1 MIIAI
6 YFGTQMS
13 MQDKLAKL
21 AELKKQ
27 SKAGGGEKRI
37 QQQHQRGKLT
47 ARERI
52 DLILDP
58 GSFEELD
65 PFITHRATDFGL
77 GEQQYL
83 GDAVVTGSGKIDGRL
98 VFIYS
103 QDFTV
108 LGGSISEVSAQKICK
123 VMDLAVKKGAPIIG
137 LNDSGGARIQ
147 EGVMSLYGVGEIL
160 LRNTRC
166 SGVIPQLS
174 AVLGPCAGGAV
185 YSPAITDFVF
195 MVKGISQM
203 YITGPDVIKAVISVD
218 VSHEELGGTKT
229 HAEKSGVAHF
239 IAENE
244 PECLQMVRRLLSFF
258 PQSFRND
265 PPRVEPTDDPNRTDE
280 NLLNIIPEEPTK
292 SYDMKQ
298 IITSVIDNGDFM
310 EVHRHF
316 APNLIV
322 GFGRLNGKPVGIVAQ
337 QPAYMAGI
345 IDINA
350 SVKGARFVRFC
361 DAFNIP
367 LVSFVDVPGF
377 MPGPKEEQ
385 GGIIRH
391 GAKFIYAYAESTVP
405 KVTVIT
411 RKAYGGAYIVMSS
424 KHLRGDINY
433 AWPTAEIAVMGAEG
447 AVDVLFKQVIAES
460 DNPKKTRQKLVRE
473 YKEKF
478 AHPYMAA
485 ARGYIDDVIDP
496 RLTRPRL
503 IRALEMLEN
512 PIDSTRLQKKHGNI
526 PL

>member
-1 MIIAI
+1 M
-6 YFGTQMS
+6 T
-13 MQDKLAKL
+13 MQDKLARL
-21 AELKKQ
+21 AELEKQ
-27 SKAGGGEKRI
+27 ARAGGGKKRI
-37 QQQHQRGKLT
+37 QQQHAKGKLT

-52 DLILDP
+52 DLLLDP

-65 PFITHRATDFGL
+65 PLIVHRATEFGL
-77 GEQQYL
+77 DEQKYL

-108 LGGSISEVSAQKICK
+108 LGGSISEVSSQKICK

-160 LRNTRC
+160 LRNTWC
-166 SGVIPQLS
+166 SGVIPQIS
-174 AVLGPCAGGAV
+174 VILGPCAGGAV

-195 MVKGISQM
+195 MVKGTSQM
-203 YITGPDVIKAVISVD
+203 YITGPDVIKAVISID
-218 VSHEELGGTKT
+218 VSHEELGGAKT

-239 IAENE
+239 IADNE
-244 PECLQMVRRLLSFF
+244 PDCLQMVRRLLSFL
-258 PQSFRND
+258 PQSNREA
-265 PPRVEPTDDPNRTDE
+265 PPTVAPTDDPARTDE
-280 NLLNIIPEEPTK
+280 NLLNIIPQEPNK

-298 IITSVIDNGDFM
+298 IITSVVDNSDFM
-310 EVHRHF
+310 EVHQSF

-322 GFGRLNGKPVGIVAQ
+322 GFARMDGKPVGIVAQ

-391 GAKFIYAYAESTVP
+391 GAKFIYAYAEATVP

-433 AWPTAEIAVMGAEG
+433 AWPTAEIAVMGPEG
-447 AVDVLFKQVIAES
+447 AVNVLFKQAIAKAENQDKTKQQLVS
-460 DNPKKTRQKLVRE
+460 D

-478 AHPYMAA
+478 AHPYLAA

-496 RLTRPRL
+496 RLTRPKL
-503 IRALEMLEN
+503 IRALETLEN
-512 PIDSTRLQKKHGNI
+512 PSDSARPQKKHGNI

>member
-1 MIIAI
+1 
-6 YFGTQMS
+6 MS
-13 MQDKLAKL
+13 MRDKLAKL
-21 AELKKQ
+21 SQMEKQ
-27 SKAGGGEKRI
+27 ARAGGGEKRTE
-37 QQQHQRGKLT
+37 QQHAKGKLT
-47 ARERI
+47 ARERL
-52 DLILDP
+52 DLLLDK

-65 PFITHRATDFGL
+65 PFVTHRTTDFGL
-77 GEQQYL
+77 AEQQYL
-83 GDAVVTGSGKIDGRL
+83 GDAVVAGSGKIEGRI
-98 VFIYS
+98 VFVYA

-108 LGGSISEVSAQKICK
+108 LGGTISEVSAQKAGK
-123 VMDLAVKKGAPIIG
+123 VMDLAVRKGAPIIAIW
-137 LNDSGGARIQ
+137 DSGGARIQ
-147 EGVMSLYGVGEIL
+147 EGVASLGGVGDIL
-160 LRNTRC
+160 LRNTLC

-174 AVLGPCAGGAV
+174 VVVGPSAGGAV

-218 VSHEELGGTKT
+218 ITHEELGGTKT

-239 IAENE
+239 VAENE
-244 PECLQMVRRLLSFF
+244 KDCLQMVRRLLGFL
-258 PQSFRND
+258 PQSFREN
-265 PPRVEPTDDPNRTDE
+265 PPRLKPSDDPDRTDE
-280 NLLNIIPEEPTK
+280 NLLNIIPDEPNK
-292 SYDMKQ
+292 AYDMKQ
-298 IITSVIDNGDFM
+298 VITSVIDNGDFM

-322 GFGRLNGKPVGIVAQ
+322 GFARLDGKPVGIVAQ

-345 IDINA
+345 IDIDA

-367 LVSFVDVPGF
+367 LVSLVDVPGF
-377 MPGPKEEQ
+377 MPGPRQEH

-391 GAKFIYAYAESTVP
+391 GAKFIYAYAEATVP
-405 KVTVIT
+405 RITVIT

-447 AVDVLFKQVIAES
+447 AVDVLSKQAIAKAE
-460 DNPKKTRQKLVRE
+460 DPRKTRQKLVRE

-478 AHPYMAA
+478 DNPYLAA
-485 ARGYIDDVIDP
+485 ARGYIDNVIDP
-496 RLTRPRL
+496 RLTRPKL
-503 IRALEMLEN
+503 IRALETLEKTG
-512 PIDSTRLQKKHGNI
+512 ITHHQKKHGNI